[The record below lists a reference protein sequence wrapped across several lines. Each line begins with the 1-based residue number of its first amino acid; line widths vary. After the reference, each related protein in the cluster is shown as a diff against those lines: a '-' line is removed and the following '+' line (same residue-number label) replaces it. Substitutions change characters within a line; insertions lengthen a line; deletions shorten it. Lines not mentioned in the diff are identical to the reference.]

1 MGVGGLGH
9 HDQLHATIRH
19 WDGIAHAPHIPTP
32 TADMARQ
39 IRAGLNCLVGP
50 GDHYYDASAGNPCE
64 GMEKKDAGGAVLV
77 PLGIIPALE
86 RRVALKDPFAEK
98 ALAIAALA
106 KEVALA
112 SLSETYP
119 REIQRLA
126 RVVSLLVQAALSMYP

>member
-1 MGVGGLGH
+1 MGVGGLAH
-9 HDQLHATIRH
+9 HDQLNVTIRH
-19 WDGIAHAPHIPTP
+19 WDGLAHAPHVATSTP
-32 TADMARQ
+32 EMTRQ

-50 GDHYYDASAGNPCE
+50 GDRYYDASAGNPCE
-64 GMEKKDAGGAVLV
+64 GMEKKDAAGGVLV

-86 RRVALKDPFAEK
+86 RRVTAKDPYAEK
-98 ALAIAALA
+98 ALAIALLA

-126 RVVSLLVQAALSMYP
+126 RVVSLLAQAALSMYP

>member
-1 MGVGGLGH
+1 MGVGALGH

-19 WDGIAHAPHIPTP
+19 WDGLAHAPHITTS
-32 TADMARQ
+32 TADMTRQ
-39 IRAGLNCLVGP
+39 IRAGLNCIVGP
-50 GDHYYDASAGNPCE
+50 LHRNYDASAGNPCE
-64 GMEKKDAGGAVLV
+64 GMEKKDGPVVVV

-86 RRVALKDPFAEK
+86 KRVAVKDPYAEK
-98 ALAIAALA
+98 ALAIAELA
-106 KEVALA
+106 KEVAVT